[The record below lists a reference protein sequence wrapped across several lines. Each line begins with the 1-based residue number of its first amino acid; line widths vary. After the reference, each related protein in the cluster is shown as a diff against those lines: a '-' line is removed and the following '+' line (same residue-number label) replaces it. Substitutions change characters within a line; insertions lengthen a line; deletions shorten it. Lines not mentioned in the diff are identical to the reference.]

1 MCNLCTKRTL
11 KINRILGAEGK
22 EQLRSRLRQ
31 NGVQHKC
38 HNTSTAEGVTGH
50 SHNLLMHN

>member
-50 SHNLLMHN
+50 LHNLLMHN